1 MAMTNP
7 ERADVAAPIVV
18 GHGLTRDF
26 KVGGGVV
33 RALRGIDIALQPGEM
48 VALRGRSGSG
58 KTTLLNLLTGID
70 SPTQGQVTLLGN
82 DLSRLNETARAILRR
97 EQVGILFQNAH
108 LFPLLTALENTELP
122 LRLARIEP
130 QRRLALA
137 QAALEMVHLGPR
149 AKHRGLELSG
159 GEQQRVALA
168 RALAHQPRF
177 VVADE
182 PTGNL
187 DSTTGREIAA
197 LLQRITHEQGIG
209 MLVATHDPV
218 VVSSADRV
226 LIISDGQLV

>member
-1 MAMTNP
+1 M
-7 ERADVAAPIVV
+7 
-18 GHGLTRDF
+18 
-26 KVGGGVV
+26 
-33 RALRGIDIALQPGEM
+33 ALQPGEM

-58 KTTLLNLLTGID
+58 KTTLLNILTGID
-70 SPTQGQVTLLGN
+70 SPTQGQVTLLGH
-82 DLSRLNETARAILRR
+82 DLARLNETARAILRR

-108 LFPLLTALENTELP
+108 LFPLLTAQENTELP

-130 QRRLALA
+130 QRRVALA

-149 AKHRGLELSG
+149 ARHRGLELSG

-226 LIISDGQLV
+226 LTISDGQLV